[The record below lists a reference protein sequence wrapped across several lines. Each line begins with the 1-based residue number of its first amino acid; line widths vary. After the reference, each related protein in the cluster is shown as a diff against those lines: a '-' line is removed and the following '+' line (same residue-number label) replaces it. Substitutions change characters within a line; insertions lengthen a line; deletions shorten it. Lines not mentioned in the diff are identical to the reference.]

1 MNRKAVIY
9 GIRGYKL
16 TKIEKKFLKKV
27 KPWGIIL
34 FSRNVKNVDQLKVLI
49 VEIKK
54 ILKDKNY
61 PILIDQEGGRVSRLD
76 KIVNLSFFSQDFFG
90 KLYTKDKKLFH
101 KVYKIYIDAVCDI
114 FKKVGI
120 NINTVP
126 VLDVPRNGAHQVIGN
141 RSFSKK
147 PESTCKGKGE
157 KLS

>member
-76 KIVNLSFFSQDFFG
+76 KIVNISFF
-90 KLYTKDKKLFH
+90 
-101 KVYKIYIDAVCDI
+101 
-114 FKKVGI
+114 
-120 NINTVP
+120 
-126 VLDVPRNGAHQVIGN
+126 
-141 RSFSKK
+141 
-147 PESTCKGKGE
+147 
-157 KLS
+157 